1 LFGLSVVVFLGLSAV
16 VRGVKVQEVS
26 DEEED
31 DSIEDQDKI

>member
-1 LFGLSVVVFLGLSAV
+1 

-31 DSIEDQDKI
+31 DSNEDQDKI